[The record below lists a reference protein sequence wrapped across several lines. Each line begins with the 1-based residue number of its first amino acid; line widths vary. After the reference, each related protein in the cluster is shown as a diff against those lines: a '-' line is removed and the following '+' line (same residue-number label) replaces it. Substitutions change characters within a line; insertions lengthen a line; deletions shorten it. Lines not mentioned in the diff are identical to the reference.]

1 MGTHRAAVWVMAA
14 ASVAAFASCS
24 HQPPPQPL
32 APPGEPPQIGRYTMI
47 PAPAGAIPGVWRL
60 DSVTGNLR
68 FCAVGQE
75 LVVSCAQAP
84 I

>member
-14 ASVAAFASCS
+14 ASVGAFASCS

-47 PAPAGAIPGVWRL
+47 PAPAGAIPGV
-60 DSVTGNLR
+60 
-68 FCAVGQE
+68 
-75 LVVSCAQAP
+75 
-84 I
+84 